1 VYKVEKKL
9 FNKSEEALMNFLW
22 DQDRPISVAQISE
35 LWDGKDI
42 TDHHLR
48 VLLKSLEKKSAI
60 ECCGAEPRG
69 RQYSRIFRCTTSRE
83 EYYARVLDA
92 NGVSLPKLLQ
102 VESVA
107 LAQVGNGENINEL
120 IQSLQEVIDELKE
133 REQSGGSAS

>member
-1 VYKVEKKL
+1 MKKEL
-9 FNKSEEALMNFLW
+9 FNQSEEALMSFLW
-22 DQDRPISVAQISE
+22 AQGKPISIAQISE
-35 LWDGKDI
+35 LWEEKDI

-69 RQYSRIFRCTTSRE
+69 RQYSRIFRCTISKE
-83 EYYARVLDA
+83 EYYAKVLDV

-107 LAQVGNGENINEL
+107 LAKVGSKENIDEL

-133 REQSGGSAS
+133 REQSGRSTL